1 MAVLKHNKDSFHEL
15 QYPIFNTFIIW
26 QTELQIIANHKS
38 TYNHHPKLALV
49 TTAEE
54 KHAQT
59 VWHKTAHLLVMEK
72 EDVK

>member
-1 MAVLKHNKDSFHEL
+1 MAVLKHNKHCFHEL

-38 TYNHHPKLALV
+38 TSPSKISTREEN
-49 TTAEE
+49 TAEE
-54 KHAQT
+54 KRAQT